1 MKKIA
6 TSLIVSAAMLA
17 SSAAF
22 AETPAV
28 REMNSFPYVLK
39 LAAKSRAAGN
49 ASEFVIYHQ
58 DHPCPQKGMKGKHH
72 DHHGMKAGAAHHGKK
87 HHHDHGKKADQ
98 KKTDDNAGK

>member
-28 REMNSFPYVLK
+28 REMNSFPYILK
-39 LAAKSRAAGN
+39 LAAKSRAAG

-58 DHPCPQKGMKGKHH
+58 DHPCPPKGMKGKHH
-72 DHHGMKAGAAHHGKK
+72 EGKKAGKAHHGKK

-98 KKTDDNAGK
+98 KKTDDNTGK